1 MTHTIL
7 RLPQVKLRVGLS
19 RSSIYLAVSQGKF
32 PRPVSLGA
40 RAVGWLEAEVDAWLS
55 QRVELSR
62 KSQ

>member
-7 RLPQVKLRVGLS
+7 RLPQVKIRVGLS

-40 RAVGWLEAEVDAWLS
+40 RAVGWLEAEVDTWLA

-62 KSQ
+62 KSL

>member
-7 RLPQVKLRVGLS
+7 RLPQVKIRVGLS

-40 RAVGWLEAEVDAWLS
+40 RAVGWLEAEVDTWLS

-62 KSQ
+62 KSL